1 MLVKSQLSTTM
12 DTLPKMEVLTR
23 PERAPQ
29 GPLRVISNASM
40 TMKFSLPASF
50 LQARASLAT
59 ASAIQESKV
68 VENVENT
75 ETSWEER
82 DWEAEAPQ
90 AVDTGSAKQEE
101 DDWEEEATPD
111 LPDDFPR
118 LIVNLSRVQHQHFP
132 DSKEEDPDMMEI
144 FHRIKATL
152 HQHFSQL
159 AEVLFE
165 QKSCFHCTYGTSR
178 SMMEGL
184 HEAYPD
190 DFFAM
195 VDYPTEIDGVQ
206 LHEYLHTLSFP
217 SKWKS
222 VEYLKDCLQ
231 RCSRD
236 IRWKRDVITELEL
249 LAEQEFAQYEEKQQ
263 QLSAEIDELTR
274 LRDSFREKLEK
285 LESQEG
291 KPKGQYLML
300 RKLEDIENR
309 LVALLDEYLKEPEL
323 EEEECYSAFGNPGG
337 ESGVSTGMNVL
348 DMVIAMV
355 FGRLPRD
362 FSQKTTT
369 EEHFQM
375 LFDYHIHIL
384 RLWKKDFGRL
394 PPKSRVAPPKANGS
408 EPGNAHESE
417 GEEKAVRSDREELA
431 PFQPFA
437 CTGAVGMLRLAKE
450 REMF

>member
-1 MLVKSQLSTTM
+1 
-12 DTLPKMEVLTR
+12 
-23 PERAPQ
+23 
-29 GPLRVISNASM
+29 
-40 TMKFSLPASF
+40 
-50 LQARASLAT
+50 
-59 ASAIQESKV
+59 
-68 VENVENT
+68 
-75 ETSWEER
+75 
-82 DWEAEAPQ
+82 
-90 AVDTGSAKQEE
+90 
-101 DDWEEEATPD
+101 
-111 LPDDFPR
+111 
-118 LIVNLSRVQHQHFP
+118 
-132 DSKEEDPDMMEI
+132 
-144 FHRIKATL
+144 
-152 HQHFSQL
+152 
-159 AEVLFE
+159 
-165 QKSCFHCTYGTSR
+165 
-178 SMMEGL
+178 
-184 HEAYPD
+184 
-190 DFFAM
+190 M

-222 VEYLKDCLQ
+222 VEYLKDCLR

-249 LAEQEFAQYEEKQQ
+249 LAEQEFAQYEDKQQ

-274 LRDSFREKLEK
+274 LRDSFRDKLEK

-309 LVALLDEYLKEPEL
+309 LVTLLDEYLKEPEL

-337 ESGVSTGMNVL
+337 ESGVSAGMNVL

-375 LFDYHIHIL
+375 LFDHHIHIL

-394 PPKSRVAPPKANGS
+394 PPKSRVAPPKPNGPNAGS
-408 EPGNAHESE
+408 EKGSE
-417 GEEKAVRSDREELA
+417 GEEKAAPDVSDEDNMEEHVDASLSYYPAGDDDDVGGSDGLDDDWETVCIEDSEQGYNERLRKDTRHDNDSDGYGADFDSDESDDEEEQAAALQIQLEQKKLEEAKASDAGKTSAPTRPRRRRVKHTRRSKTLQKAKQKTRNGLVTTIKAIFVFQTVALA
-431 PFQPFA
+431 SDI
-437 CTGAVGMLRLAKE
+437 LAFIWLK
-450 REMF
+450 